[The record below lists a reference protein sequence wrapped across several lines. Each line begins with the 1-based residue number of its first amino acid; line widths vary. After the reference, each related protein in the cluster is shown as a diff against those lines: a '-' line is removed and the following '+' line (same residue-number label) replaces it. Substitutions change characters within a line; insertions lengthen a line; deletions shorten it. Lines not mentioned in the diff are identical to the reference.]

1 MNNIQVGSVSI
12 AGQTILAPMAGFT
25 DLPYRK
31 ICRQWGA
38 AYAVAEMAASKD
50 NLQHTAK
57 TSFRMNLDGEP
68 SPRGIQLIGS
78 VPEELARA
86 AKRAENAGADI
97 VDLNCGCP
105 AKKVCSV
112 ACGSALLKNPDLVE
126 SLLQSIVN
134 AVSVPVTLKYRIGWS
149 TSDINAVDLGKRAE
163 DAGVKMLVLHGRTG
177 EQGFKGHAEYE
188 TIRRLKQAVSIPV
201 IANGD
206 IDAADKALEV
216 LKATGA
222 DGVMIGRGA
231 LGNPWIFSQIN
242 SLLSGTRQFI
252 LSKTQIEETIIG
264 HIRSHHAFYGEV
276 LGLKTIRTHLNWYLK
291 RFNADEKDIRKVL
304 LAGNPDEQID
314 LTLLLLERLDLS
326 INLL

>member
-112 ACGSALLKNPDLVE
+112 ACERS
-126 SLLQSIVN
+126 VN
-134 AVSVPVTLKYRIGWS
+134 FKIRFGGIPSSKYCECRFRS
-149 TSDINAVDLGKRAE
+149 
-163 DAGVKMLVLHGRTG
+163 
-177 EQGFKGHAEYE
+177 
-188 TIRRLKQAVSIPV
+188 
-201 IANGD
+201 
-206 IDAADKALEV
+206 
-216 LKATGA
+216 
-222 DGVMIGRGA
+222 
-231 LGNPWIFSQIN
+231 GNPQVQNWV
-242 SLLSGTRQFI
+242 
-252 LSKTQIEETIIG
+252 E
-264 HIRSHHAFYGEV
+264 HIRY
-276 LGLKTIRTHLNWYLK
+276 
-291 RFNADEKDIRKVL
+291 
-304 LAGNPDEQID
+304 
-314 LTLLLLERLDLS
+314 
-326 INLL
+326 

>member
-1 MNNIQVGSVSI
+1 MKSCLRIAMNNIQVGSVSI

-112 ACGSALLKNPDLVE
+112 ACGSALLKIRIWWNP
-126 SLLQSIVN
+126 
-134 AVSVPVTLKYRIGWS
+134 
-149 TSDINAVDLGKRAE
+149 
-163 DAGVKMLVLHGRTG
+163 
-177 EQGFKGHAEYE
+177 F
-188 TIRRLKQAVSIPV
+188 
-201 IANGD
+201 
-206 IDAADKALEV
+206 
-216 LKATGA
+216 
-222 DGVMIGRGA
+222 
-231 LGNPWIFSQIN
+231 F
-242 SLLSGTRQFI
+242 
-252 LSKTQIEETIIG
+252 
-264 HIRSHHAFYGEV
+264 
-276 LGLKTIRTHLNWYLK
+276 
-291 RFNADEKDIRKVL
+291 KVL
-304 LAGNPDEQID
+304 
-314 LTLLLLERLDLS
+314 
-326 INLL
+326 